1 MHLFLHDNPVRT
13 VTDCKRHAHIHT
25 GHWQFPGG
33 HLEFG
38 ETPLQ
43 CAERETLEETSLV
56 VRAKRVVA
64 VTNDVFAESGKHY
77 ITLFVVCDR
86 VDETQEPEVYHNHLT

>member
-1 MHLFLHDNPVRT
+1 
-13 VTDCKRHAHIHT
+13 
-25 GHWQFPGG
+25 
-33 HLEFG
+33 
-38 ETPLQ
+38 
-43 CAERETLEETSLV
+43 
-56 VRAKRVVA
+56 